1 MHGTLDVRRISN
13 IGSSSEVYQVRYE
26 DLAGDS
32 FTGSMNGEQLREL
45 LYDKL
50 ALNLADEELDR
61 AFDRLTHDGRIV
73 FAEIQIREEEL
84 TGAGLRSLT
93 VEG

>member
-1 MHGTLDVRRISN
+1 MHGTLDIRRIDHFGTN
-13 IGSSSEVYQVRYE
+13 EEIYQVRYE

-32 FTGSMNGEQLREL
+32 FTGSMNRDELREL
-45 LYDKL
+45 LYEKL
-50 ALNLADEELDR
+50 ALNLTDEELDR
-61 AFDRLTHDGRIV
+61 AVDRLRQDGDLV
-73 FAEIQIREEEL
+73 FPEIEVREEEL